1 MTIKIRTTETTFEII
16 IPGWNTPS
24 QEMVMTVLKE
34 SFRELKEYEIS
45 KTGGTSR

>member
-1 MTIKIRTTETTFEII
+1 MNIKIRTKDTTFEVTL
-16 IPGWNTPS
+16 PWNNPS
-24 QEMVMTVLKE
+24 LEMVMTVLKE